1 MTLAA
6 GRDALCLTLGHDFA
20 RPDLLDEALTHR
32 SAAAVGDKRRARNRG
47 PLNYERLEFLG
58 DRVLGLIVAEMLLAS
73 YPGESEGALARRL
86 AELVRK
92 ESLAAVAQDID
103 LAAAI
108 RLPIGEGANAN
119 ILADVCEAVIAALY
133 LDGGLE
139 TARGFVERHWR
150 PRMNSAATPPK
161 DPKTALQEWAQRRS
175 TTLPVYRIVS
185 TDGPPHQPLFT
196 IEVEVAGHPPV
207 RASGASKRL
216 AEAAAAAGLLEH
228 IGLETTP

>member
-1 MTLAA
+1 VAEPA
-6 GRDALCLTLGHDFA
+6 GRDALRNALGHEFG

-32 SAAAVGDKRRARNRG
+32 SAPATTDKRRGRG

-58 DRVLGLIVAEMLLAS
+58 DRVLGLIVAQMLLES

-92 ESLAAVAQDID
+92 EALAAVAQEID

-108 RLPIGEGANAN
+108 HLPAGEGANAN

-139 TARGFVERHWR
+139 VDQRFVERHWR
-150 PRMNSAATPPK
+150 RRMSAAATPPK
-161 DPKTALQEWAQRRS
+161 DPKTALQEWAQRRGAA
-175 TTLPVYRIVS
+175 LPLYRIVG
-185 TDGPPHQPLFT
+185 TEGPPHQPLFT
-196 IEVEVAGHPPV
+196 VEVEVAGHAPA

-216 AEAAAAAGLLEH
+216 AESAAAAGLLAE
-228 IGLETTP
+228 IALEKTP